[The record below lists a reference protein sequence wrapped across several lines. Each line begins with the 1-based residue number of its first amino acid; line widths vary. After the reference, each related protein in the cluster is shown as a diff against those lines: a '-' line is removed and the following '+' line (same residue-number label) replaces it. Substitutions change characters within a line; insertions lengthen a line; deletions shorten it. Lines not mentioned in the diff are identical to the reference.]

1 MPVLWSIFALLLFCA
16 AIFSSDQSIQNQI
29 IKEAEVTAISE
40 SLMIYR
46 NSVAAFAGSNPSAV
60 GVMDDSVLNLP
71 SWYVTPPGTSHYLAT
86 GTSYVYYTQALP
98 GLVGELAVKTE
109 SINVGTNQGGYLVSP
124 NVGHTAISLPAQ
136 IPQAA
141 VVIIQ

>member
-1 MPVLWSIFALLLFCA
+1 MPVLGAILLVMFFYA
-16 AIFSSDQSIQNQI
+16 AIFSADQTDQN
-29 IKEAEVTAISE
+29 KLMKDAEVVAVSE

-46 NSVAAFAGSNPSAV
+46 NSVAAFAGRNPGAV
-60 GVMDDSVLNLP
+60 GVMDNSVLNLP
-71 SWYVTPPGTSHYLAT
+71 SWYVIPPGASNYLAM

-98 GLVGELAVKTE
+98 GLVGELADKTE

-124 NVGHTAISLPAQ
+124 NVGYTAIPLPAQ

>member
-1 MPVLWSIFALLLFCA
+1 MPVLWLIFALLLYCA
-16 AIFSSDQSIQNQI
+16 AIFSSDQSTKNQMM
-29 IKEAEVTAISE
+29 KEAEVMAISE

-46 NSVAAFAGSNPSAV
+46 NSVAAFAENNPSAV

-71 SWYVTPPGTSHYLAT
+71 SWYVIPPGASHYLAT

-98 GLVGELAVKTE
+98 GLIGELAVKTE

-124 NVGHTAISLPAQ
+124 NVGYTAIPLPAQ